1 MEKLETNP
9 FRNKIVAPDVEGFRS
24 GFSLIEVVMAMA
36 ILSIGILS
44 AMQMGLLATR
54 NITSGNIVT
63 QAVLLAQSE
72 IEKIQTQRTLIDLS
86 ETFAVDPNPQDYLK
100 VAYQFIDPLAEDI
113 VGPTA
118 ENCETSEFNGS
129 GTCLATVTV
138 SWSRGG
144 GGRGGRGEVQLKTLL
159 GGSA

>member
-1 MEKLETNP
+1 MTDEHILDIST
-9 FRNKIVAPDVEGFRS
+9 IGHS

-63 QAVLLAQSE
+63 QAVLLAQVE
-72 IEKIQTQRTLIDLS
+72 IEKIRQHRSLADMQDAFS
-86 ETFAVDPNPQDYLK
+86 SDPNPHDYLQ
-100 VAYQFIDPLAEDI
+100 VAYQFVDPLSRELT
-113 VGPTA
+113 GPKA
-118 ENCETSEFNGS
+118 LNCGTGKFDGS

-138 SWSRGG
+138 SWRRGG
-144 GGRGGRGEVQLKTLL
+144 GGRSGNGEVTLRTL
-159 GGSA
+159 VGDS